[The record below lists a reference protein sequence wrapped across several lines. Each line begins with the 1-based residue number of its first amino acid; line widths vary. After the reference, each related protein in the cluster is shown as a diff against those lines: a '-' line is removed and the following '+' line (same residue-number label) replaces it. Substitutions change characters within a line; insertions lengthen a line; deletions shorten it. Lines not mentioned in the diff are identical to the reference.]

1 MKNVAL
7 FVGNDIF
14 SWLVCQGSDRRPER
28 RVCLYGVFSPGESA
42 GRTQEP
48 AVRRLGLYEREVLND
63 FVFPFVGRNAAACEG
78 AYQPPALFLA
88 AAGSKRIAFSTSTTP
103 RLSAAWGIW
112 MG

>member
-14 SWLVCQGSDRRPER
+14 SWLVCQD
-28 RVCLYGVFSPGESA
+28 LIATLKGECAFTVYFPLAKSA

-78 AYQPPALFLA
+78 PISRRPCSWPPP
-88 AAGSKRIAFSTSTTP
+88 GSKRIAFSTSMTP